1 MGYLTVERDGG
12 VVTVQLDRP
21 PVNALDTATYIE
33 VRDTFEAFRHDREVR
48 VVIFTAAGE
57 RAFIAGADLKEY
69 AQPPADPGPAELV
82 DPGLLPRQAMW
93 AIYDCAVPVIG
104 AINGPALGGGLAW
117 AACCDVLVAAEG
129 ATFAAPEINVGLLGA
144 SSHLVRMVGPYL
156 AREMFFSGRSITAEE
171 LHARGVISR
180 VVPRDELMDAAR
192 QIAAGM
198 ADKSPLALRLA
209 KESMNRVD
217 GLPLQEGYRLEQ
229 EYTNRLQNLEDA
241 KEARDAFFEKRP
253 PHWRMR

>member
-129 ATFAAPEINVGLLGA
+129 ATFAAPEITVGLLGA